1 MAKGETYEEFVA
13 KFSADAPKTT
23 DDCYT
28 PQAVYEAVKEYAL
41 KLAGL
46 CETTCTPVRPFYPGG
61 DYKNYDYPADTYVI
75 DNPPF
80 SILAEIRKF
89 YIDKGIK
96 YFLFAPN
103 MHIMNNMSTCR
114 DMCILTG
121 VTITYDN
128 GAKIPTSFV
137 TNVLCEDILLR
148 TAPELVTALRRTIA
162 RTQGNLHNSLKV
174 QNEYP
179 RNLFCF
185 QKLQAVRY
193 ADFSIR
199 RSECRP
205 VCKLKLKTECNT
217 ATRIKRGGENL
228 GHLYGHFGLIIPDS
242 VADRYERAAAS
253 VPKDAGKNVYY
264 FTEEQEEIIAEL
276 NKQQQCENP

>member
-13 KFSADAPKTT
+13 KFNKTAPKTT
-23 DDCYT
+23 DDFYT
-28 PQAVYEAVKEYAL
+28 PQPVYEVVKEYAL

-46 CETTCTPVRPFYPGG
+46 TEETCTPVRPFYPGG
-61 DYKNYDYPADTYVI
+61 DYRNYDYPADAYVI

-80 SILAEIRKF
+80 SILSEIRQF
-89 YIDKGIK
+89 YIERGIK
-96 YFLFAPN
+96 YFLFASH

-114 DMCILTG
+114 DTRIPTG

-128 GAKIPTSFV
+128 GAKIQTSFV

-162 RTQGNLHNSLKV
+162 RTQGNLHNALKV

-179 RNLFCF
+179 RNLLCF

-205 VCKLKLKTECNT
+205 VCKIKLKTECNT

-264 FTEEQEEIIAEL
+264 FTPEQEEILKQL
-276 NKQQQCENP
+276 NEKHK